1 MRNHA
6 TCQNFDGRKRCKVPP
21 PSIAEYLRGNV
32 YASTALLVSL
42 LAGKLFA
49 RMSTSPNKNCKR
61 LFTVC
66 IEGNI
71 GSGKTTF
78 LNNFKAND
86 NMLVLQEPVEL
97 WRDVGGTNLL
107 EKMYK
112 DPVRYGCLF
121 QSYVQL
127 TMLQLH
133 TQKTNLP
140 FKVMERSVYSAR
152 CFIENMKRTK
162 MLEKVEIDI
171 LEQWHEWCIQCADI
185 QTDLIVYLRTS
196 PEVVYER
203 MRTRARK
210 EEDCVSLEYLRQV
223 HDVHD
228 DWLYNRSL
236 FSVPAPVMVLDANK
250 SVSEMMAEFEKCRRS
265 IFENRDKLIMEN
277 KNMQK
282 RRNVEPMS
290 PLSPTKISVGSV

>member
-1 MRNHA
+1 MA
-6 TCQNFDGRKRCKVPP
+6 TIS
-21 PSIAEYLRGNV
+21 PS
-32 YASTALLVSL
+32 
-42 LAGKLFA
+42 
-49 RMSTSPNKNCKR
+49 KNSKQ

-78 LNNFKAND
+78 LNHFKTNK

-97 WRDVGGTNLL
+97 WRDVQGVNLL
-107 EKMYK
+107 DKMYK
-112 DPVRYGCLF
+112 DPARYGFIF

-133 TQKTNLP
+133 TQKTHLP

-162 MLEKVEIDI
+162 T
-171 LEQWHEWCIQCADI
+171 LEQVELSVLEEWYDWCLNSADI

-203 MRTRARK
+203 MRARARK
-210 EEDCVSLEYLRQV
+210 EEDCVSLEYLKQIHQV
-223 HDVHD
+223 HE
-228 DWLYNRSL
+228 DWLYNRTL
-236 FSVPAPVMVLDANK
+236 HCLPAPVMVLDADK
-250 SVSEMMAEFEKCRRS
+250 SLNEMLVESEKCRHK
-265 IFENRDKLIMEN
+265 IFENREKLLTESKDN
-277 KNMQK
+277 CK
-282 RRNVEPMS
+282 RR
-290 PLSPTKISVGSV
+290 LCCH